1 MPEFWLSFAS
11 FVDVPLFAFS
21 PVPFLQVPAA
31 SLPPSPRKSRL
42 FPSFCSSSLPVH
54 LPRSNIC
61 PLFGHR
67 GFRLGLRRVFQQ
79 IIVASSLSTI
89 PRPSPCRNSPFF
101 PYEVSACLL
110 DSCSLLSCTD
120 LLYSA
125 YFRRCMGILR
135 ASRLGL
141 QHIPEPIPLR
151 TPRPTFVA
159 MLQCSPVALILFT
172 SWHRRGRSHRLRV
185 GTC

>member
-1 MPEFWLSFAS
+1 MAQFRVLCRRAALCFLSY
-11 FVDVPLFAFS
+11 
-21 PVPFLQVPAA
+21 PFPSGPSCLP
-31 SLPPSPRKSRL
+31 SLSPRKSRL
-42 FPSFCSSSLPVH
+42 FPSFCSSSLPVY

-79 IIVASSLSTI
+79 IIVVSSLLTI
-89 PRPSPCRNSPFF
+89 PRPSSCRNPPFF

-110 DSCSLLSCTD
+110 DSCSLLSCPD
-120 LLYSA
+120 LLYST

-135 ASRLGL
+135 ANRLGL
-141 QHIPEPIPLR
+141 QHIPELIPLR